1 MCCGCYEKWI
11 LVWPNFFI
19 AASFFLLDVLF
30 FVATWSLFYKTRLL
44 IKKLTPIYELK
55 LPEKS
60 QLIFEFS
67 RYLAFLWFWISEFNW
82 LFGLSDFIAAILMAS
97 ADCINFCDSLQCAD
111 AIMMHRLVLMMDRP
125 FFVSMDLFC
134 SSAILSED
142 YPLGMGESVRGI
154 FTTEL
159 SESLPIASWGW
170 IVSSTTFKGWS
181 LNVEGSKLS
190 PFIGDCPFAHCVGST
205 WRLDR
210 FRASGIS
217 T

>member
-60 QLIFEFS
+60 QLIFWFS

-97 ADCINFCDSLQCAD
+97 CRLYQLLWFVAVCWCHWWCIAWFSWWIGHFSFLWICSA
-111 AIMMHRLVLMMDRP
+111 
-125 FFVSMDLFC
+125 LFSRIC
-134 SSAILSED
+134 QKTI
-142 YPLGMGESVRGI
+142 
-154 FTTEL
+154 
-159 SESLPIASWGW
+159 
-170 IVSSTTFKGWS
+170 
-181 LNVEGSKLS
+181 
-190 PFIGDCPFAHCVGST
+190 H
-205 WRLDR
+205 
-210 FRASGIS
+210 
-217 T
+217 